1 MSSGFSSNH
10 GQNIDERREAAYE
23 APGEAT
29 QVEALQARIDQLERE
44 NEQLARSVGAPRPVV
59 QALIQSET
67 RFRTILESEPACVKL
82 VAEDGSLISMNPAGL
97 EMIEAQAEEEV
108 LGVSVFDLVC
118 PRDRSGFIAMH
129 EKIFQGES
137 AHLEFEIEGLKGT
150 RRTMETFAAPL
161 ADEGGEIIAQL
172 AVTHD
177 ITQRKNE
184 HLELAAYRERLEGV
198 VAERTRELEVSR
210 EESRRIERLA
220 SLGTL
225 AAGLAHELNNPLGTI
240 LLGADLL
247 RSEEDPARREQTLEG
262 IRQDVARCSH
272 IVKSMLRFGRDEVS
286 KKSPIS
292 INQVVRIARDN
303 SRGLIA
309 KRKIRLQLDLTP
321 DLPLL
326 KGNAT
331 ELGQVFLNLIQNA
344 VHASDEGG
352 VVTISSSLCVGRVE
366 CRIEDAGCGMP
377 SDVQDRAR
385 DPFYTTRQNEG
396 GTGLGL
402 SVSHGIV
409 TDHRGTL
416 TIDSQPNQ
424 GTLVCISIPITD

>member
-1 MSSGFSSNH
+1 MSSSPSSEQSQKH
-10 GQNIDERREAAYE
+10 DVRREADVDQLPDSALID
-23 APGEAT
+23 
-29 QVEALQARIDQLERE
+29 ALQARIDRLERE
-44 NEQLARSVGAPRPVV
+44 NEQLARNQGAPRPIV
-59 QALIQSET
+59 QALIESET

-97 EMIEAQAEEEV
+97 EMVEAQSEEEV
-108 LGVSVFDLVC
+108 LGISVFDLV
-118 PRDRSGFIAMH
+118 RSHDRASFMDMH
-129 EKIFQGES
+129 ERIFRGES

-150 RRTMETFAAPL
+150 LRTMETFAAPL

-184 HLELAAYRERLEGV
+184 HLELAAYRERLEGL

-210 EESRRIERLA
+210 EEARRVERLA

-247 RSEEDPARREQTLEG
+247 RVEEDPARREQTLDG

-286 KKSPIS
+286 KKDPIS

-303 SRGLIA
+303 SRKLIA
-309 KRKIRLQLDLTP
+309 QNAIRLQLDLTP
-321 DLPLL
+321 DLPPLI
-326 KGNAT
+326 GNAT

-344 VHASDEGG
+344 IHASDQGG
-352 VVTISSSLCVGRVE
+352 VVTISSTLSEGRVE
-366 CRIEDAGCGMP
+366 CRIEDSGCGMP
-377 SDVQDRAR
+377 SDIQDRAR
-385 DPFYTTRQNEG
+385 DPFFTTRQNEG

-416 TIDSQPNQ
+416 TIESQPNQ
-424 GTLVCISIPITD
+424 GTIVCVSIPIAD

>member
-1 MSSGFSSNH
+1 LSSGFSSNH

-177 ITQRKNE
+177 ISQRKNE
-184 HLELAAYRERLEGV
+184 HLELAAYRERLEGI

-240 LLGADLL
+240 LLGVDLL
-247 RSEEDPARREQTLEG
+247 RIEEDPARREQTLEG

-326 KGNAT
+326 EGNAT

-416 TIDSQPNQ
+416 TIDSRPNQ
-424 GTLVCISIPITD
+424 GTLVCVSIPITD

>member
-177 ITQRKNE
+177 ISQRKNE
-184 HLELAAYRERLEGV
+184 HLELAAYRERLEGI

-240 LLGADLL
+240 LLGVDLL
-247 RSEEDPARREQTLEG
+247 RIEEDPARREQTLEG

-326 KGNAT
+326 EGNAT

-416 TIDSQPNQ
+416 TIDSRPNQ
-424 GTLVCISIPITD
+424 GTLVCVSIPITD